1 MCGMLIFTGHA
12 AWQAPHKEEAC
23 GRCGF
28 ALTLSYSGVRMLP
41 IGPE

>member
-1 MCGMLIFTGHA
+1 MLIFTGHA
-12 AWQAPHKEEAC
+12 AWHAPHSEDAC

-28 ALTLSYSGVRMLP
+28 SATLSYSGVRMLP